1 MLRILTTLALAIA
14 SSEAVPILSTPDANT
29 GLGVYT
35 IVDDE
40 QNDLFNETN
49 LGGGR

>member
-14 SSEAVPILSTPDANT
+14 STEAVPILSTPDANT

-35 IVDDE
+35 IADDY
-40 QNDLFNETN
+40 QNDLLNAIN